1 MKHMREKVQ
10 TKLNAMASILI
21 DDIIIPEQQEQEG
34 AETVMAS
41 YYDKFG
47 NKFTFTL
54 GLTVTP
60 KQKEEG
66 SETEEP
72 VSVQDQVALILEKIT
87 ALEKDVAEL
96 KTYHPQTETTVV
108 EDGPNEPQD
117 PNTETTNE
125 GSDGDG
131 SGN

>member
-1 MKHMREKVQ
+1 MREKIQ

-21 DDIIIPEQQEQEG
+21 DDILIPEQQEQEG

-60 KQKEEG
+60 KKRDEE
-66 SETEEP
+66 SETKEP
-72 VSVQDQVALILEKIT
+72 ISIQDQIALILEKIT
-87 ALEKDVAEL
+87 SLEEDVSEL
-96 KTYHPQTETTVV
+96 KTYHPQTETIVSDT
-108 EDGPNEPQD
+108 
-117 PNTETTNE
+117 
-125 GSDGDG
+125 GSDGDV

>member
-1 MKHMREKVQ
+1 MRHMREKVQ

-21 DDIIIPEQQEQEG
+21 DDIIVPEQQEQEG

-87 ALEKDVAEL
+87 ALEQDVAEL
-96 KTYHPQTETTVV
+96 KTYHPQTETIVV
-108 EDGPNEPQD
+108 EDPAS
-117 PNTETTNE
+117 ETTNE

>member
-1 MKHMREKVQ
+1 MRHMREKVQ

-60 KQKEEG
+60 KQKEG

-87 ALEKDVAEL
+87 ALEQDVAEL
-96 KTYHPQTETTVV
+96 KSYHPQTETIVV
-108 EDGPNEPQD
+108 EDGTNEPQD
-117 PNTETTNE
+117 PNTETTNK